1 MPSAESTSDEPTG
14 SISLQTIPMPADTNW
29 NGDVFGGWLVSQMDL
44 AGGVVARRR
53 AQGRIATVAIDA
65 MVFHHP
71 VKVGDVLSCY
81 TVLERVGKT
90 SMRVVVVVWETS
102 DPGRKPKKVTEG
114 QFTYVAID
122 DAGAARAVPAAE
134 APG

>member
-1 MPSAESTSDEPTG
+1 MDQPKG

-53 AQGRIATVAIDA
+53 AHGRIATVAIDA

-71 VKVGDVLSCY
+71 VQVGDVLSCY
-81 TVLERVGKT
+81 TVLERVGT
-90 SMRVVVVVWETS
+90 SSMRVAVVVWETS
-102 DPGRKPKKVTEG
+102 DPDRRPKKVTEG
-114 QFTYVAID
+114 QFTYGAID
-122 DAGAARAVPAAE
+122 DAGAARAVPKA
-134 APG
+134 

>member
-1 MPSAESTSDEPTG
+1 
-14 SISLQTIPMPADTNW
+14 MPADTNW

-53 AQGRIATVAIDA
+53 AHGRIATIAIDA

-71 VKVGDVLSCY
+71 VHVGDVLSCY
-81 TVLERVGKT
+81 TVLERVGNT
-90 SMRVVVVVWETS
+90 SMRVAVVVWETS
-102 DPGRKPKKVTEG
+102 DPDRKPRKVTEG
-114 QFTYVAID
+114 QFTYVALD
-122 DAGAARAVPAAE
+122 DKGAARSVPKAD